1 MYSKMI
7 LTTTNKQK
15 PLTRLA
21 AQQLKAFLSKPL
33 EVLPKRLPW
42 QIALEVRE
50 LGRKLGTGYFSAAEA
65 LFSRGASFF
74 WQSGQLTN

>member
-1 MYSKMI
+1 MI

-50 LGRKLGTGYFSAAEA
+50 LGRKLGTGYFSAAEV

>member
-7 LTTTNKQK
+7 LTATNKQK

-21 AQQLKAFLSKPL
+21 AQQLNAFMSKPL

-42 QIALEVRE
+42 QVALEVRE
-50 LGRKLGTGYFSAAEA
+50 LGRKLGTGYFSAAEV
-65 LFSRGASFF
+65 LFSRGASSFR
-74 WQSGQLTN
+74 QSGHLTN